1 MSNKFAQGVYTVMNP
16 AKYVGS
22 SAPKFRSSWENN
34 FFRFLDTHPGIL
46 QWASESVRIP
56 YRHPLTGRP
65 ATYIPD
71 LLIQYVD
78 KGNSVK
84 VELIEIKPSS
94 QTSLQEAKSKHD
106 KLHAVVNQAKWAA
119 AHAWCKSQGI
129 TFRVVT
135 EREIFGGK
143 YKRGR

>member
-1 MSNKFAQGVYTVMNP
+1 MSSKFAQGVYTVMNP

-22 SAPKFRSSWENN
+22 SAPKYRSSWENT
-34 FFRFLDTHPGIL
+34 FFRFLDTHPSVL

-56 YRHPLTGRP
+56 YQNPITGKVSS
-65 ATYIPD
+65 YIPD

-78 KGNSVK
+78 KGNRVK
-84 VELIEIKPSS
+84 VELVEIKPST
-94 QTSLQEAKSKHD
+94 QTSLHEAKSKHD
-106 KLHAVVNQAKWAA
+106 KLHAIINEAKWRAA
-119 AHAWCKSQGI
+119 YAWCHSQGI

-135 EREIFGGK
+135 ERELFGGK